1 MELSAGQRKAVFVL
15 IVIVLAGLGFYLFTP
30 IAHGTGRHPSSAR
43 SPSPRQTAATGTPA
57 ASAPVTT
64 PAPTAA
70 PTAAPGETGP
80 PDIYQWLPFTQAGLD
95 SAAAMVTRFGVA
107 YGTFSYTQSA
117 AAYVAPLRSMASPQ
131 LAGQISAAYVTPGVT
146 ALRVSQHQVST
157 GTASIL
163 SLRAFGP
170 GSITFV
176 VAVTERITSTNGTSQ
191 VSTDYAVTVTGGDT
205 SWLVS
210 DVELASAGNS

>member
-30 IAHGTGRHPSSAR
+30 LAHGTGRHASSAG
-43 SPSPRQTAATGTPA
+43 SPTPQQTAATSEPTD
-57 ASAPVTT
+57 SARAVPS

-70 PTAAPGETGP
+70 PGGTSA
-80 PDIYQWLPFTQAGLD
+80 PDIYQWLPFTQAGLR
-95 SAAAMVTRFGVA
+95 SAAALVTRFGDA

-117 AAYVAPLRSMASPQ
+117 SAYMAPMRSMLVPQ
-131 LAGQISAAYVTPGVT
+131 LARQISAAYATPGV
-146 ALRVSQHQVST
+146 AAARVSQHQVSVAQT
-157 GTASIL
+157 SIL

-170 GSITFV
+170 GSLTFIT
-176 VAVTERITSTNGTSQ
+176 AVTEQITSTQGTSQ
-191 VSTDYAVTVTGGDT
+191 LSTDYAITVAGGDT
-205 SWLVS
+205 SWQVN